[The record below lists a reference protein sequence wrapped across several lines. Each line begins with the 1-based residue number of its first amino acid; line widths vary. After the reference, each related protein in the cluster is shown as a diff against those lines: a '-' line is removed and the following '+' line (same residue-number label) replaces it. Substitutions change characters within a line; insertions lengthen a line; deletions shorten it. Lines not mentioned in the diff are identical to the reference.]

1 VPPPV
6 IDRLRAMAEANGH
19 TDLVGALGSEA
30 GQAPD
35 TVPPLPPPAK
45 SPRAERKRL
54 HALLDEVLNSG
65 DRDALEAVIPNLE
78 LSAKWVRQRTQKRK

>member
-1 VPPPV
+1 MSLGASAASVP
-6 IDRLRAMAEANGH
+6 N
-19 TDLVGALGSEA
+19 LVGALGSEA

-45 SPRAERKRL
+45 SPRAQRKRL

-65 DRDALEAVIPNLE
+65 DRDALEAVIPSLE
-78 LSAKWVRQRTQKRK
+78 LSVKWVRQRAHKRK